1 MTQDLDDFEII
12 MGYPLNYI
20 YQISNIM
27 GYPQDLNLYIYIY
40 AIIIPFLSEGP
51 LKYGIFAST
60 RVEPQ
65 VEPRPLT
72 PRVARRTA
80 QR

>member
-27 GYPQDLNLYIYIY
+27 GYPQDLNLYIYICHNY
-40 AIIIPFLSEGP
+40 PLPFGRAPKIWDLRLNAG
-51 LKYGIFAST
+51 
-60 RVEPQ
+60 
-65 VEPRPLT
+65 
-72 PRVARRTA
+72 
-80 QR
+80 